1 LLKDVALVLTKITCC
16 RDGQLI
22 RLAGHFEMAA
32 FSG

>member
-1 LLKDVALVLTKITCC
+1 MLVLTKITCS

-22 RLAGHFEMAA
+22 WLAGHFEMVA